1 MSGTVSISK
10 KEENP
15 VEVSEVVP
23 FFAVKDM
30 EKSLAFYVKGL
41 GFRMEGKW
49 VDEGVIRWCMVRIG
63 KAAVMLQEF
72 RTEGHDSRQF
82 GENRGEGVSLF
93 FFCDDAVGYYRD
105 IKSRGVDAS
114 EPQVGNRMWVTSVSD
129 PDGYNL
135 SFESATNV
143 PEETKLSDVE

>member
-1 MSGTVSISK
+1 M
-10 KEENP
+10 
-15 VEVSEVVP
+15 EVREVVP

-30 EKSLAFYVKGL
+30 RKSLAFYVDGL
-41 GFRMEGKW
+41 GFKMEGKW
-49 VDEGVIRWCMVRIG
+49 VDEGVVRWCMLRIG

-82 GENRGEGVSLF
+82 SENKGEGVSLF
-93 FFCDDAVGYYRD
+93 FFCDDAVAYYKQ
-105 IKSRGVDAS
+105 ISSRGVDAS

-135 SFESATNV
+135 SFESATDV
-143 PEETKLSDVE
+143 PEETKLSELG

>member
-1 MSGTVSISK
+1 M
-10 KEENP
+10 
-15 VEVSEVVP
+15 EVREVVP

-30 EKSLAFYVKGL
+30 RKSLAFYVEGL
-41 GFRMEGKW
+41 GFEVEGKW
-49 VDEGVIRWCMVRIG
+49 EDEGAIRWCMLRIG

-82 GENRGEGVSLF
+82 SENKGEGVSLF

-105 IKSRGVDAS
+105 IRSRGIGAS

-135 SFESATNV
+135 SFESATDV
-143 PEETKLSDVE
+143 PEETKLSEME

>member
-1 MSGTVSISK
+1 MD
-10 KEENP
+10 
-15 VEVSEVVP
+15 VSEVVP

-72 RTEGHDSRQF
+72 RTEGPRFTAIRREQGRRCFALLFLRRRRWILPGHQ
-82 GENRGEGVSLF
+82 VSWRRRL
-93 FFCDDAVGYYRD
+93 
-105 IKSRGVDAS
+105 
-114 EPQVGNRMWVTSVSD
+114 
-129 PDGYNL
+129 
-135 SFESATNV
+135 
-143 PEETKLSDVE
+143 

>member
-1 MSGTVSISK
+1 M
-10 KEENP
+10 
-15 VEVSEVVP
+15 EVREVVP

-30 EKSLAFYVKGL
+30 RKSLAFYVDGL
-41 GFRMEGKW
+41 GFKMEGKW
-49 VDEGVIRWCMVRIG
+49 VDEGAVRWCILRIG

-82 GENRGEGVSLF
+82 SENKGEGVSLF
-93 FFCDDAVGYYRD
+93 FFCDDAVGYYKE

-129 PDGYNL
+129 PDGYHL
-135 SFESATNV
+135 SFESATDV
-143 PEETKLSDVE
+143 PEETKLSELG

>member
-1 MSGTVSISK
+1 M
-10 KEENP
+10 
-15 VEVSEVVP
+15 EVREVVP

-30 EKSLAFYVKGL
+30 RKSLAFYVDGL
-41 GFRMEGKW
+41 GFKMEGKW
-49 VDEGVIRWCMVRIG
+49 VDEGVVRWCMLRIG

-82 GENRGEGVSLF
+82 SENKGEGVSLF
-93 FFCDDAVGYYRD
+93 FFCYDAVGYYKE

-135 SFESATNV
+135 SFESATDV
-143 PEETKLSDVE
+143 PEGTRLSELG

>member
-1 MSGTVSISK
+1 MDVR
-10 KEENP
+10 
-15 VEVSEVVP
+15 EVVP

-30 EKSLAFYVKGL
+30 QKSLAFYVDGL
-41 GFRMEGKW
+41 RFRMEGKW
-49 VDEGVIRWCMVRIG
+49 VDEGVVRWCMLRIG

-82 GENRGEGVSLF
+82 GENKGEGVSLF

-129 PDGYNL
+129 PDGFNL
-135 SFESATNV
+135 SFESATDV

>member
-1 MSGTVSISK
+1 M
-10 KEENP
+10 
-15 VEVSEVVP
+15 EVSEVVP

-30 EKSLAFYVKGL
+30 EKSLAFYVDGL

-49 VDEGVIRWCMVRIG
+49 VDEGAIRWCMLRIG
-63 KAAVMLQEF
+63 NAAVMLQEF
-72 RTEGHDSRQF
+72 RTGGHDSRQF
-82 GENRGEGVSLF
+82 SENKGEGVSLF
-93 FFCDDAVGYYRD
+93 FFCNDAVGYYRD

-135 SFESATNV
+135 SFESATDV